1 MWCHNYFFRNM
12 GLPCSKR
19 KNTQI
24 TDQDRTILKLK
35 QKRDMLQKYQKMIK
49 ASLVT
54 QNEIKQLIVQ
64 GNTEKVRILIKKK
77 IFKEQLINKIDGLLY
92 NIEQMVND
100 IEYARIEAEVLD
112 SLVAANE
119 ILTSINEVFDINTIE
134 DILNKTKQGIQTQN
148 EINKFISRHLI
159 EEDEEAVELELAEI
173 IAQQMPVVPVTE
185 IETDTSE
192 DKIHIKKKK
201 EIKGKSMNAD

>member
-1 MWCHNYFFRNM
+1 M

-35 QKRDMLQKYQKMIK
+35 QKRDMLHKYQRMIK
-49 ASLVT
+49 ASLVH

-64 GNTEKVRILIKKK
+64 GNTEKLRILIKKK
-77 IFKEQLINKIDGLLY
+77 VFKEQLINKIDGLIY

-100 IEYARIEAEVLD
+100 IEYARIEAEVMD

-134 DILNKTKQGIQTQN
+134 NILNETKQGIQTQN
-148 EINKFISRHLI
+148 EINKYISRHLI
-159 EEDEEAVELELAEI
+159 EEDEEAIELELAEI

-185 IETDTSE
+185 IERDTSE

-201 EIKGKSMNAD
+201 EIKEKSMNNDE